1 MLVQEL
7 PTIDMAALAERLKGL
22 PHVAFLDSAM
32 RHASLGRYSYL
43 AADPYDVLEVG
54 ADGAVLGGTAIEG
67 DPLVALARALEG
79 QGIARRPDLPPFQG
93 GAMGFVSYEYGR
105 RIERLPEPAVDDLG
119 LPDVMLPLYD
129 WVVACDHAAEK
140 TWLIST
146 GAPAPAGPERVA
158 RARARA
164 DEVLALLS
172 RPLET
177 RAPAAP
183 AAGLTFR
190 SNFSRAAYVEA
201 IARTVDYV
209 LAGDIFQANVAQR
222 FLADLPAD
230 FDPWAFYR
238 RLRTRNAAPFAAYLA
253 FGDVTVCSSSPE
265 RFLKLEGDRV
275 EARPIKGTSKRWA
288 DPHADGSS
296 SRALLDSEKDRAENV
311 MIVDLLRNDLS
322 RVSRPGTVEVP
333 KLCGLETYASV
344 HHLVSVVTGRLREG
358 LGVAELLNASFPGG
372 SITGAPKLRA
382 MEIITE
388 LEGHARGVYCGS
400 IGWIGFSGDAD
411 FNIAIRTA
419 TLSKGKA
426 QFQAGGGIT
435 ALSDP
440 AAEYDET
447 LTKAR
452 AVFEAF
458 GGTLAEDGAGA
469 EARLARAGG
478 LR

>member
-1 MLVQEL
+1 MVVHEL
-7 PTIDMAALAERLKGL
+7 PTTDMTALAERLLGL
-22 PHVAFLDSAM
+22 PYVAFLDSAM
-32 RHASLGRYSYL
+32 PHVALGRFSYL
-43 AADPYDVLEVG
+43 AADPYDVLTVDERG
-54 ADGAVLGGTAIEG
+54 ATLGGRPLDG
-67 DPLVALARALEG
+67 DPLQALARALE
-79 QGIARRPDLPPFQG
+79 AERETPHPDLPPFQG
-93 GAMGFVSYEYGR
+93 GAIGYLAYEYGR
-105 RIERLPEPAVDDLG
+105 RLERLPAPRADDLG
-119 LPDVMLPLYD
+119 LADAVLPLYD
-129 WVVACDHAAEK
+129 WVVAFDRVAAK
-140 TWLIST
+140 AWLIST
-146 GAPAPAGPERVA
+146 GAPAPRGPERDA
-158 RARARA
+158 RAAARA
-164 DEVLALLS
+164 EEALARLS
-172 RPLET
+172 RP
-177 RAPAAP
+177 AASPAAV
-183 AAGLTFR
+183 AEVAGPVFR
-190 SNFSRAAYVEA
+190 SNFTRAAYVEA

-222 FLADLPAD
+222 FLADLPD
-230 FDPWAFYR
+230 GFDPWAFYR

-253 FGDVTVCSSSPE
+253 FGDATICSSSPE
-265 RFLKLEGDRV
+265 RFVRVDGDRV
-275 EARPIKGTSKRWA
+275 EARPIKGTAKRWSI
-288 DPHADGSS
+288 PHADGSA

-322 RVSRPGTVEVP
+322 RVCRPGTVEVP
-333 KLCGLETYASV
+333 TLCGLETYASV

-358 LGVAELLNASFPGG
+358 LDTADLLNASFPGG

-388 LEGHARGVYCGS
+388 LESHARGVYCGS
-400 IGWIGFSGDAD
+400 IGWWGFSGDAD

-419 TLSKGKA
+419 TISKGKA

-458 GGTLAEDGAGA
+458 GGSLAEDGEGA
-469 EARLARAGG
+469 AAQLSRAGG

>member
-1 MLVQEL
+1 
-7 PTIDMAALAERLKGL
+7 MAAFAERLAGL
-22 PHVAFLDSAM
+22 PHLAWLDSAM
-32 RHASLGRYSYL
+32 PHSSLGRYSYL
-43 AADPYDVLEVG
+43 AADPYDVLHVG
-54 ADGAVLGGTAIEG
+54 VRGATLGGEPVAG
-67 DPLVALARALEG
+67 DPLDALAEALAAQRAAALPG
-79 QGIARRPDLPPFQG
+79 LPPFQG
-93 GAMGFVSYEYGR
+93 GAIGFVSYDYGR
-105 RIERLPEPAVDDLG
+105 RLERLPAPALDDLAV
-119 LPDVMLPLYD
+119 PDAVLPLYD
-129 WVVACDHAAEK
+129 WVVAADHARNKA
-140 TWLIST
+140 WLIST
-146 GAPAPAGPERVA
+146 GAPEREGPAREDCA
-158 RARARA
+158 LARA
-164 DEVLALLS
+164 DDALARLLK
-172 RPLET
+172 PAAT
-177 RAPAAP
+177 RASPVQPA
-183 AAGLTFR
+183 LTFR
-190 SNFSRAAYVEA
+190 SNFTRAAYVEA
-201 IARTVDYV
+201 IARTVEYV
-209 LAGDIFQANVAQR
+209 LAGDIFQANIAQR
-222 FLADLPAD
+222 FLADLSAG
-230 FDPWAFYR
+230 FDPWAFYK

-253 FGDVTVCSSSPE
+253 FGEIVVASSSPE
-265 RFLKLEGDRV
+265 RFVRVEGDRV

-322 RVSRPGTVEVP
+322 RVCRPGTVEVP

-358 LGVAELLNASFPGG
+358 LGVADLLKASFPGG

-382 MEIITE
+382 MEIIAE
-388 LEGHARGVYCGS
+388 LEANARGVYCGS

-419 TLSKGKA
+419 TISKGKA
-426 QFQAGGGIT
+426 VFQAGGGIT

-458 GGTLAEDGAGA
+458 GGSLAEEDGAGA
-469 EARLARAGG
+469 APQARAGG

>member
-1 MLVQEL
+1 MQVHEL
-7 PTIDMAALAERLKGL
+7 PTTDMPALAERLAHL
-22 PHVAFLDSAM
+22 PHLAFLDSAM
-32 RHASLGRYSYL
+32 EHSALGRYSYL
-43 AADPYDVLEVG
+43 AADPY
-54 ADGAVLGGTAIEG
+54 AVLDARGGAATLGQRHVAG
-67 DPLVALARALEG
+67 DPLAALGEALDLARA
-79 QGIARRPDLPPFQG
+79 ARDPDLPPFQG
-93 GAMGFVSYEYGR
+93 GAIGFIAYEYGR
-105 RIERLPEPAVDDLG
+105 RLEKLPAADVDDLG
-119 LPDVMLPLYD
+119 LPDAALGLYD
-129 WVVACDHAAEK
+129 WVVACDHTRKKA
-140 TWLIST
+140 WLIST
-146 GAPAPAGPERVA
+146 GAPEPEGPVRET
-158 RARARA
+158 RARERA
-164 DEVLALLS
+164 EEALGYLS
-172 RPLET
+172 RP
-177 RAPAAP
+177 APARTTAAQP
-183 AAGLTFR
+183 ALDFR
-190 SNFSRAAYVEA
+190 SNFTRADYVEA
-201 IARTVDYV
+201 IARTVEYV
-209 LAGDIFQANVAQR
+209 LAGDIFQANIAQR
-222 FLADLPAD
+222 FLAELPES

-265 RFLKLEGDRV
+265 RFVCVEGDHV
-275 EARPIKGTSKRWA
+275 EARPIKGTSKRWSN
-288 DPHADGSS
+288 PHADGAS

-322 RVSRPGTVEVP
+322 RVCRPGSIEVP

-344 HHLVSVVTGRLREG
+344 HHLVSVVTGRLRHG
-358 LGVAELLNASFPGG
+358 LSVTDLLRASFPGG

-388 LEGHARGVYCGS
+388 LERHARGIYCGS

-419 TLSKGKA
+419 TIARGKA
-426 QFQAGGGIT
+426 VFQAGGGIT

-458 GGTLAEDGAGA
+458 GGTLVESDAVAVP
-469 EARLARAGG
+469 EAMAGG

>member
-1 MLVQEL
+1 MHVQQL
-7 PTIDMAALAERLKGL
+7 PTTDMAALAERLAGL

-32 RHASLGRYSYL
+32 PHASLGRYSYL
-43 AADPYDVLEVG
+43 AADPYDVLHVG
-54 ADGAVLGGTAIEG
+54 SDAATLGGRRLDG
-67 DPLVALARALEG
+67 DPLAALGEAMRAQALE
-79 QGIARRPDLPPFQG
+79 QNPDLPPFQG
-93 GAMGFVSYEYGR
+93 GAIGFIAYEYGR
-105 RIERLPEPAVDDLG
+105 RLERLPEPRVDDLG
-119 LPDVMLPLYD
+119 LPDAVLPLYD
-129 WVVACDHAAEK
+129 WVVACDHAADK
-140 TWLIST
+140 AWLIST
-146 GAPAPAGPERVA
+146 GAPAPAGQARER
-158 RARARA
+158 RARDRA
-164 DEVLALLS
+164 EAVLARLL
-172 RPLET
+172 RPAEQ
-177 RAPAAP
+177 RPAAP
-183 AAGLTFR
+183 QADLVFR

-201 IARTVDYV
+201 IGRTVEYV

-222 FLADLPAD
+222 FLAELPEA
-230 FDPWAFYR
+230 FDAWAFYR

-265 RFLKLEGDRV
+265 RFVRLEGDRV

-322 RVSRPGTVEVP
+322 RVCRPGTVEVP

-358 LGVAELLNASFPGG
+358 LGVADLLDASFPGG

-388 LEGHARGVYCGS
+388 LEEHARGVYCGS

-419 TLSKGKA
+419 TIAKGKA

-452 AVFEAF
+452 ALFEAF
-458 GGTLAEDGAGA
+458 GGALAGEGETAGA
-469 EARLARAGG
+469 RSAKVGG